1 MTAAT
6 LTTAPAGTFD
16 NVKDFA
22 HQPWCAEHWS
32 EDDVCWAQDI
42 ELRVRPDAG
51 DSSRGRITAVMTHGA
66 RPNPR
71 TGAEAVNITVFADTV
86 RDGEG
91 SVEFDPDEAETAAH
105 ALLAMVMRSR
115 GFTSAAEWHET
126 TAKRCAAELLARRE
140 AGAR

>member
-1 MTAAT
+1 MTAAI
-6 LTTAPAGTFD
+6 LENAPAEAE
-16 NVKDFA
+16 VQ
-22 HQPWCAEHWS
+22 HQSWCTEHWDG
-32 EDDVCWAQDI
+32 DDAVCWARDI
-42 ELRVRPDAG
+42 ELQVRPDRG
-51 DSSRGRITAVMTHGA
+51 DRGRLTAVMTHGSRTDA
-66 RPNPR
+66 Y
-71 TGAEAVNITVFADTV
+71 TGAPVVNVTLFADTV

-91 SVEFDPDEAETAAH
+91 SVEFHPDEAEVAAH

>member
-6 LTTAPAGTFD
+6 LTAATAETLSNIQG
-16 NVKDFA
+16 FA
-22 HQPWCAEHWS
+22 HQPWCTDHWDA
-32 EDDVCWAQDI
+32 DDTACWAEDI
-42 ELRVRPDAG
+42 DLRVQPEAG
-51 DSSRGRITAVMTHGA
+51 DRHRGRLNAVMTHGA
-66 RPNPR
+66 RPDGEP
-71 TGAEAVNITVFADTV
+71 VNITLFADMV

-91 SVEFDPDEAETAAH
+91 SVEFTPDEAETAAH